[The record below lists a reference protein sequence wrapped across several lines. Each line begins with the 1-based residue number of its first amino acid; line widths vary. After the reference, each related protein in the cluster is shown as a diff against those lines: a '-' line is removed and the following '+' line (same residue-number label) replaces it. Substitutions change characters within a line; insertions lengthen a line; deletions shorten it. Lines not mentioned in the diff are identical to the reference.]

1 MTTHNPGENDF
12 GNAKRDQKKG
22 PADNRSPQ
30 GMSSPMGWRQD
41 QAESHTSQFGAM
53 GGQPVGAASQA
64 EGPGAG
70 QQGGLQAGAAQP
82 QLNDYGAGARSMGQ
96 PGQPGQLGRP
106 SQSAPMGQPGQPGQ
120 SAPMG
125 QPGRLGQSSPM
136 GQPGQQGQAG
146 PTMTGQ
152 PGQFG
157 HPGQAGQFAQ
167 PGQLGQPVPPAP
179 RQPKRWSTTSLVAM
193 VLAGSLVAGAA
204 TAVVG
209 SELNGNGLGNSTV
222 TSFDQGKPTSD
233 TKNTNGRPPAE
244 GSVEEVASKVLPSV
258 VSIQVQTA
266 DSGADGSGSI
276 ISNDGL
282 IVTNN
287 HVVSGAENGRAK
299 IAVQLHDGRVLP
311 ADLVA
316 SDPTT
321 DVAVIKARGANDL
334 QPIKF
339 GDSNKLNVGQE
350 VVAIGSP
357 LGLSSTVTRGI
368 VSAKNRPVQAG
379 GEKGGEASL
388 IDAIQTDA
396 AINPGNSGGALVN
409 MNGELVGI
417 PSVIASLGGGE
428 GQQSGSIG
436 LGFAIPVNQAQD
448 IAKQLVEKKKVDHPA
463 IGAQVNT
470 SRSASSQG
478 AEIVKVESG
487 SPADKAGLKSGDV
500 VLKVDDRLVE
510 GGVGLIAAIR
520 SHRVGDKVTL
530 TVLRDGKGSEK
541 QVEVTLGS
549 R

>member
-1 MTTHNPGENDF
+1 MTTNNPGENDY
-12 GNAKRDQKKG
+12 GQVQWDQDRG
-22 PADNRSPQ
+22 PIEGRSPQ
-30 GMSSPMGWRQD
+30 QQQVSP
-41 QAESHTSQFGAM
+41 SY
-53 GGQPVGAASQA
+53 GAATQPTQGPANPHHFSSNGPAPAATMPSGQMP
-64 EGPGAG
+64 PGALSNQYPNQMPSG
-70 QQGGLQAGAAQP
+70 NGVQP
-82 QLNDYGAGARSMGQ
+82 PNGNGSM
-96 PGQPGQLGRP
+96 P
-106 SQSAPMGQPGQPGQ
+106 
-120 SAPMG
+120 
-125 QPGRLGQSSPM
+125 
-136 GQPGQQGQAG
+136 
-146 PTMTGQ
+146 
-152 PGQFG
+152 
-157 HPGQAGQFAQ
+157 AQ
-167 PGQLGQPVPPAP
+167 PGVPSVP
-179 RQPKRWSTTSLVAM
+179 RQPKRWSTPSLVAM
-193 VLAGSLVAGAA
+193 VLAGALVAGAT

-209 SELNGNGLGNSTV
+209 NELNGNGVNSRSV
-222 TSFDQGKPTSD
+222 TSFDQEKATSD
-233 TKNTNGRPPAE
+233 TKKTSGRPPAE

-287 HVVSGAENGRAK
+287 HVVSGAEKGGAK
-299 IAVQLHDGRVLP
+299 IAVQLHDGRVLR
-311 ADLVA
+311 AEVVA
-316 SDPTT
+316 TDPTT
-321 DVAVIKARGANDL
+321 DVAVIKAQGANDL

-417 PSVIASLGGGE
+417 PSVIASLGGSQ

-448 IAKQLVEKKKVDHPA
+448 ISKQLIEKKKVDHPA

-470 SRSASSQG
+470 GRNSTTQG
-478 AEIVKVESG
+478 AEIVKVEKD

-500 VLKVDDRLVE
+500 VVKVDDRLVE

-530 TVLRDGKGSEK
+530 TVLRDGKEPEQK
-541 QVEVTLGS
+541 VEVTLGS